1 MPTFVTRFVNP
12 DPCIKLK
19 KKLSKCY
26 KDLALDKTT
35 ADKCVITKSILKYC
49 VSLNKSSLI
58 S

>member
-35 ADKCVITKSILKYC
+35 ADKCAIIKSILKYC
-49 VSLNKSSLI
+49 VSLNKK
-58 S
+58 